1 MTMMMKIILLSF
13 LSAINIEYASS
24 YTLNNK
30 YTNSGFYQGHH
41 KIEPN
46 PQEPAV
52 IPMPVHNIKYTNSGF
67 YQGDSKI
74 KIEPNPQEPAVIPM
88 PVHNIKY
95 TNSGFYQ
102 GDSKIKSKIEPKP
115 NPQQPTLLPDPT
127 LLKKPVQNIK
137 YTNSG
142 FYQGQSKIEVW
153 PGVAWCETPPQ
164 SHENKAKYMTSGFYQ
179 GLKSVPALPLTSRQP
194 DTSSVLYEG
203 FDNKFEKKK
212 KSSDLSD
219 DEIYMLDEVEKFFE
233 NDVKIALLLKLIK
246 KMALL

>member
-74 KIEPNPQEPAVIPM
+74 K
-88 PVHNIKY
+88 
-95 TNSGFYQ
+95 
-102 GDSKIKSKIEPKP
+102 SKIEPKP
-115 NPQQPTLLPDPT
+115 NPQQPTLLPDHA
-127 LLKKPVQNIK
+127 LLKKPVSNIK

-164 SHENKAKYMTSGFYQ
+164 SHENKAKYMASGFYQ
-179 GLKSVPALPLTSRQP
+179 GLKSVPAVPLTSRQP

-203 FDNKFEKKK
+203 FDNKLEKKK

-219 DEIYMLDEVEKFFE
+219 DEIYILDEVEKFFE
-233 NDVKIALLLKLIK
+233 NDVRIALLLKLIK

>member
-13 LSAINIEYASS
+13 LSAMNIEDASS

-74 KIEPNPQEPAVIPM
+74 K
-88 PVHNIKY
+88 
-95 TNSGFYQ
+95 
-102 GDSKIKSKIEPKP
+102 SKIEPKPKP
-115 NPQQPTLLPDPT
+115 NPQQPTLLPDPA
-127 LLKKPVQNIK
+127 LLKKPVPNIK

-164 SHENKAKYMTSGFYQ
+164 SHENKAKYMASGFYQ
-179 GLKSVPALPLTSRQP
+179 GLKSVPAVPLTSRQP

-203 FDNKFEKKK
+203 FDNKLEKKK
-212 KSSDLSD
+212 NSSDLSD
-219 DEIYMLDEVEKFFE
+219 DEIYMLGEVEKFFE
-233 NDVKIALLLKLIK
+233 NDVKIALLLKIIK

>member
-1 MTMMMKIILLSF
+1 MTTMMKIILLSF
-13 LSAINIEYASS
+13 LSAINIEDVSS

-30 YTNSGFYQGHH
+30 YTNSGFYQGHS

-74 KIEPNPQEPAVIPM
+74 KI
-88 PVHNIKY
+88 
-95 TNSGFYQ
+95 
-102 GDSKIKSKIEPKP
+102 KSKIEPKP
-115 NPQQPTLLPDPT
+115 NPQQPILPAHPT
-127 LLKKPVQNIK
+127 LLKKPVPNIK

-179 GLKSVPALPLTSRQP
+179 GLKSVPAVPLTSRQP

-203 FDNKFEKKK
+203 FDNKLEKKK
-212 KSSDLSD
+212 NSSDLSD

-233 NDVKIALLLKLIK
+233 NDVKIALLLKVIK

>member
-1 MTMMMKIILLSF
+1 MKIILLSF
-13 LSAINIEYASS
+13 LSAINIEDVSS

-30 YTNSGFYQGHH
+30 YTNSGFYQGHS

-67 YQGDSKI
+67 YQGDSK
-74 KIEPNPQEPAVIPM
+74 
-88 PVHNIKY
+88 
-95 TNSGFYQ
+95 
-102 GDSKIKSKIEPKP
+102 SKIEPKP
-115 NPQQPTLLPDPT
+115 NPQQPILPAHPT
-127 LLKKPVQNIK
+127 LLKKPVPNIK

-164 SHENKAKYMTSGFYQ
+164 SHENKAKYMASGFYQ
-179 GLKSVPALPLTSRQP
+179 GVKSVPALPLTSRQP

-203 FDNKFEKKK
+203 FDNKIEKKK
-212 KSSDLSD
+212 NYSDLSD

-233 NDVKIALLLKLIK
+233 NDVKIALLLKIIK

>member
-13 LSAINIEYASS
+13 LSAINIEDASS

-52 IPMPVHNIKYTNSGF
+52 IPMPVHNIKYTNGGF
-67 YQGDSKI
+67 YQGD
-74 KIEPNPQEPAVIPM
+74 
-88 PVHNIKY
+88 
-95 TNSGFYQ
+95 
-102 GDSKIKSKIEPKP
+102 
-115 NPQQPTLLPDPT
+115 
-127 LLKKPVQNIK
+127 
-137 YTNSG
+137 
-142 FYQGQSKIEVW
+142 SKIEVW

-164 SHENKAKYMTSGFYQ
+164 SHENKAKYMASGFYQ
-179 GLKSVPALPLTSRQP
+179 GLKSVPAVPLTSRQP

-203 FDNKFEKKK
+203 FDNKLEKKK

-233 NDVKIALLLKLIK
+233 NDVRIALLLKLIK

>member
-1 MTMMMKIILLSF
+1 MTTMMKIILLSF
-13 LSAINIEYASS
+13 LSAINIEDVSS

-30 YTNSGFYQGHH
+30 YTNSGFYQGHS

-67 YQGDSKI
+67 YQGDSK
-74 KIEPNPQEPAVIPM
+74 
-88 PVHNIKY
+88 
-95 TNSGFYQ
+95 
-102 GDSKIKSKIEPKP
+102 SKIEPKP
-115 NPQQPTLLPDPT
+115 NPQQPILPAHPT
-127 LLKKPVQNIK
+127 LLKKPVPNIK

-164 SHENKAKYMTSGFYQ
+164 SHENKAKYMASGFYQ
-179 GLKSVPALPLTSRQP
+179 GVKSVPAVPLTSRQP

-203 FDNKFEKKK
+203 FDNKIEKKK
-212 KSSDLSD
+212 NSSDLSD